1 MPLREIVWDTETT
14 GIDPKAG
21 HRLVEIGAVE
31 IIDKMP
37 TGKVYHQYINPER
50 EIEVEAIR
58 VHGITNERV
67 ENEPTFEQI
76 IDDFLEFIGDAP
88 LVAHNAPFD
97 MGFVNHQLE
106 LTGKPS
112 LKNEVIDTLP
122 MARQKFPGARATLD
136 ALCNRFE
143 VDLSVR
149 IYHGALLDAKLLAD
163 VYMHLC
169 GGLQHG
175 LSLSTKTED
184 HNAPK
189 VTLTSTKGATRPA
202 RPFPVPE
209 EELAQHQSFIKKI
222 VPEGLWFSD
231 QKSDA

>member
-1 MPLREIVWDTETT
+1 MGLREIVWDTETT
-14 GIDPKAG
+14 GIDPKEG
-21 HRLVEIGAVE
+21 HRLVEIGAIE

-50 EIEVEAIR
+50 EIEAEAIR

-76 IDDFLEFIGDAP
+76 AEDFLEFVGDSP

-106 LTGKPS
+106 LMGKQA
-112 LKNEVIDTLP
+112 LDNEVVDTLP
-122 MARQKFPGARATLD
+122 MARRQFPGARATLD

-149 IYHGALLDAKLLAD
+149 VYHGALLDAKLLAD
-163 VYMHLC
+163 VYLHLC

-175 LSLSTKTED
+175 LSLVEEKD
-184 HNAPK
+184 DDGQIM
-189 VTLTSTKGATRPA
+189 TLTATKGAVRQA
-202 RPFPVPE
+202 RTFP
-209 EELAQHQSFIKKI
+209 I
-222 VPEGLWFSD
+222 PEGELETHKAFIEKVVKDSPWY
-231 QKSDA
+231 